1 MMSVSVCLLL
11 LLLLLLLLPACLGWS
26 SNFLEFRYPSMDERS
41 RSRRAR
47 ALFGFVAGSRGRDVT
62 GIDYETWCSY
72 CFQDEPLLL
81 TYTCALQQ
89 ARHRPSWASFVVCCA
104 RLSISSDPGMTLGR

>member
-1 MMSVSVCLLL
+1 MSRPPCACC
-11 LLLLLLLLPACLGWS
+11 LPACLGWS
-26 SNFLEFRYPSMDERS
+26 SNFLEFRYPGMDERS

-89 ARHRPSWASFVVCCA
+89 ARRQSVYLLCTGQHLV
-104 RLSISSDPGMTLGR
+104 

>member
-1 MMSVSVCLLL
+1 MSRPPCACCC
-11 LLLLLLLLPACLGWS
+11 LPACLGWS

-89 ARHRPSWASFVVCCA
+89 ARRQSV
-104 RLSISSDPGMTLGR
+104 SSMLCTAQHLV